1 MRIWKSNGIQRI
13 GRWIELWLKILILSC
28 NHREMWE
35 PRCEHKSFQ
44 AFIIRKLRKSLSG
57 NFCFNFK
64 IEDKATC
71 WKIQTVRL
79 TPNGEISWL
88 MKFRTSRQGLGT
100 NLRLMRAS
108 LVPQMVM
115 NLQQC
120 RRPSWIPGLGKSPG
134 EGNGNPLHYSCLENP
149 WIEEPGGLHS
159 PWGRKTGH
167 NWMTNIFS
175 FKVHDDE
182 FIVSPIYPIAWF
194 SLILLVS

>member
-1 MRIWKSNGIQRI
+1 MIRSENMEKQWDPSI

-88 MKFRTSRQGLGT
+88 MKFRTPRQGLGT

-134 EGNGNPLHYSCLENP
+134 EGNGNPLHYSCLENSMDR
-149 WIEEPGGLHS
+149 G
-159 PWGRKTGH
+159 
-167 NWMTNIFS
+167 
-175 FKVHDDE
+175 
-182 FIVSPIYPIAWF
+182 AWRATQ
-194 SLILLVS
+194 SMGTQNRAQLND

>member
-1 MRIWKSNGIQRI
+1 M
-13 GRWIELWLKILILSC
+13 
-28 NHREMWE
+28 
-35 PRCEHKSFQ
+35 
-44 AFIIRKLRKSLSG
+44 RKSLSG

-71 WKIQTVRL
+71 WKIQTVHL

-88 MKFRTSRQGLGT
+88 MKFRTPRQGLGT

-108 LVPQMVM
+108 LVPQMVK

-120 RRPSWIPGLGKSPG
+120 RRPSWIPGW
-134 EGNGNPLHYSCLENP
+134 ENPLEKGMATHSTILAWRIP

>member
-1 MRIWKSNGIQRI
+1 MRK
-13 GRWIELWLKILILSC
+13 
-28 NHREMWE
+28 
-35 PRCEHKSFQ
+35 F
-44 AFIIRKLRKSLSG
+44 LSG

-64 IEDKATC
+64 IEDKATG
-71 WKIQTVRL
+71 WKIQTVHL
-79 TPNGEISWL
+79 TLNGEISWL
-88 MKFRTSRQGLGT
+88 MKFRTPRQGWRT

-108 LVPQMVM
+108 LMAQTVM

-134 EGNGNPLHYSCLENP
+134 EGNGNPLHYSCLENSMYSLA
-149 WIEEPGGLHS
+149 GYS
-159 PWGRKTGH
+159 PWGHKTGH

-194 SLILLVS
+194 SLIFLVL